1 MSNCTEIVGICV
13 PEITVFK
20 DGDDILVLHKNQ
32 NSLLKFTLPLGFS
45 ALNCE
50 ISSAVN
56 RAIKDLD
63 WDKDFDYV
71 FTHRAYRD
79 AVMNIPSYL
88 IGE

>member
-1 MSNCTEIVGICV
+1 MTEVVGISV
-13 PEITVFK
+13 PEITVYK
-20 DGDDILVLHKNQ
+20 DGEDILILHKNQ
-32 NSLLKFTLPLGFS
+32 NSLLKFTLPAGFDPLMS
-45 ALNCE
+45 E

-56 RAIKDLD
+56 RAVKDLN

-71 FTHRAYRD
+71 FTLRAYRD